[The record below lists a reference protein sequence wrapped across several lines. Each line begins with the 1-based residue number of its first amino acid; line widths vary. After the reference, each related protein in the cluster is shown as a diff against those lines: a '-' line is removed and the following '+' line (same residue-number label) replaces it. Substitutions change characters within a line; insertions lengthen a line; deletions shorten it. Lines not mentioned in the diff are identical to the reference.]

1 MKKAM
6 ALLLAMVTAMS
17 FATTAMAD
25 TASTASDNDKEIIG
39 IVLEK
44 DEDGIALES
53 GTLLT
58 PGKEYKFPIYV
69 KEEGNK
75 TSPLTEDD
83 LKSYNLRLEHE
94 EGKSSLDSFKV
105 VKEGDKNYLEVK
117 VKAGW
122 PTKQTEVSY
131 RMKLVGRRAG
141 MESVEALDINFLTG
155 YEFASDSMVSS
166 LGEDDYITADPN
178 APVFTKEQL
187 ERIASVNNYKKVTF
201 ANGSWTFQTSINDMD
216 SINMLNNENAIKEII
231 SAYPDND
238 FKFIT
243 FPAGTK
249 FPGKGTLTVDVSDL
263 EAGFKGNYYVYRYLN
278 GKLTKLDAS
287 FVEEDET
294 LVLET
299 NTLGRFVITDK
310 EIKDGST
317 VVEGMEPSSSET
329 SSNSSSSENGSN
341 NSGNSGKPNHETG
354 VGASAAI
361 ATAVIAISG
370 AALALSKKSR

>member
-69 KEEGNK
+69 KEEGDK

-231 SAYPDND
+231 S
-238 FKFIT
+238 
-243 FPAGTK
+243 G
-249 FPGKGTLTVDVSDL
+249 
-263 EAGFKGNYYVYRYLN
+263 
-278 GKLTKLDAS
+278 
-287 FVEEDET
+287 
-294 LVLET
+294 
-299 NTLGRFVITDK
+299 
-310 EIKDGST
+310 
-317 VVEGMEPSSSET
+317 
-329 SSNSSSSENGSN
+329 
-341 NSGNSGKPNHETG
+341 
-354 VGASAAI
+354 
-361 ATAVIAISG
+361 
-370 AALALSKKSR
+370 

>member
-6 ALLLAMVTAMS
+6 AMLLAMATAMS

-25 TASTASDNDKEIIG
+25 TAATASDTDKEIIG
-39 IVLEK
+39 ISLEK
-44 DEDGIALES
+44 DEDGVALES
-53 GTLLT
+53 NTLLT

-69 KEEGNK
+69 LEEGDK
-75 TSPLTEDD
+75 KSPLTEDD

-105 VKEGDKNYLEVK
+105 VKESGKNYLEVK

-131 RMKLVGRRAG
+131 RMKLVAKRAG
-141 MESVEALDINFLTG
+141 SNQVEPLDINFLTG
-155 YEFASDSMVSS
+155 YDFASDSMVSG
-166 LGEDDYITADPN
+166 LGEGDYVTADPN

-263 EAGFKGNYYVYRYLN
+263 EGSFNGNYHVYRYLS
-278 GKLTKLDAS
+278 GKLTKLDAT

-310 EIKDGST
+310 EIKDGT
-317 VVEGMEPSSSET
+317 VVENMEPSSSEA
-329 SSNSSSSENGSN
+329 SSNSSSSSSGSDN
-341 NSGNSGKPNHETG
+341 NSGNNGKPNPETG
-354 VGASAAI
+354 VGAGAAI